1 MKKKLLFIL
10 FLTPV
15 LFMGVWLG
23 GGGTLWK
30 LVNGNTL
37 KPALSKWKVDFGT
50 AGMNSDTLAIT
61 SGDTFLVYMANDTVK
76 LALKKGS
83 GFLDLT
89 QTTVLFPSGNIYL
102 GSVLPYDSISRIGK
116 SDSAFAYGYYKYL
129 HADSLRTTGNIWAG
143 DSADTVVLDKGS
155 MLMFMKPSLNDTSFI
170 WDDDIYGLHLK
181 TKAAIDLDVGGSII
195 MYLQSGAIY
204 FYKNLKPNV
213 DNAIDIGAS
222 GYKVKNF
229 YIAGSIVDSTG
240 LISGKGTFPATYTC
254 DTFLL
259 SGVSST
265 DVIQVDWYGATQYNY
280 GLRVTYT
287 TDTIF
292 IYCDVSDTTKAR
304 AEGFTYIRYAH
315 RP

>member
-10 FLTPV
+10 FLTPI

-50 AGMNSDTLAIT
+50 AGMNSDTLTIT

-89 QTTVLFPSGNIYL
+89 QTTVLFPNGDIYL
-102 GSVLPYDSISRIGK
+102 GSILPYDSISRIGK

-129 HADSLRTTGNIWAG
+129 HAESLRTTGNIWAG
-143 DSADTVVLDKGS
+143 DSADSVILGKGGQIIVPSASLVGSLWVYNNGAATEVVSNNG
-155 MLMFMKPSLNDTSFI
+155 FEFRYPSTI
-170 WDDDIYGLHLK
+170 
-181 TKAAIDLDVGGSII
+181 T
-195 MYLQSGAIY
+195 YLSLAYSQVRFHQTLVPS
-204 FYKNLKPNV
+204 N
-213 DNAIDIGAS
+213 DNAINIGAS
-222 GYKVKNF
+222 NKKVKNF
-229 YIAGSIVDSTG
+229 YIAGSIIDSTG
-240 LISGKGTFPATYTC
+240 LISGSGTFPATYTC

-259 SGVSST
+259 AGVVST
-265 DVIQVDWYGATQYNY
+265 DVIQTGWKGATIPNKPLTSVA
-280 GLRVTYT
+280 G

-304 AEGFTYIRYAH
+304 AEGFTYIRFNH
-315 RP
+315 K